1 MLEIKVTEPKKSDIF
16 QERNFRKHVFWTGK
30 HFYFNS
36 CFTFVLPMFYPLFY
50 LQWLVNRVSVVIA
63 LHLVGF
69 IIGIIFASNKRVRI
83 YSKNLLISSLP
94 YLFVLSYKKVHFF
107 VLPTAFENLGQLLWN
122 YQWRRNMLE

>member
-1 MLEIKVTEPKKSDIF
+1 MLEIKVTEPKKAIY
-16 QERNFRKHVFWTGK
+16 FRKEISENMFPEQVNT
-30 HFYFNS
+30 FYFNS

-50 LQWLVNRVSVVIA
+50 LQWLVNRVSVAIA